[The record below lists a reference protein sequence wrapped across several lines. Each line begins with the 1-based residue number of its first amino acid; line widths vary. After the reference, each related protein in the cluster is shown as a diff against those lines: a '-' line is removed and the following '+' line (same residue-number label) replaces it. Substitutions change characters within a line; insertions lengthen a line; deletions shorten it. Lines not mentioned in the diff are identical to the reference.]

1 LTIVCIR
8 DKVTRIVSSI
18 RLALL
23 AVWCAVASVSSVSA
37 QVGAV
42 EITGRVKDQGGAA
55 APGAT
60 VTVTNVATN
69 RQVALKLVF

>member
-1 LTIVCIR
+1 MRVRL
-8 DKVTRIVSSI
+8 VSSI
-18 RLALL
+18 RPALL
-23 AVWCAVASVSSVSA
+23 AAWYAVVSV
-37 QVGAV
+37 
-42 EITGRVKDQGGAA
+42 DQGGAA